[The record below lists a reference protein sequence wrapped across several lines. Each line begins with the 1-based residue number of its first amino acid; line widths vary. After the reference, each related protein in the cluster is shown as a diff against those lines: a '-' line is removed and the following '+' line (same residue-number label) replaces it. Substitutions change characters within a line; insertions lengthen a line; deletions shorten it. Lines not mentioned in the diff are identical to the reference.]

1 MFYYLD
7 TAPIIYLVE
16 KVSPFFERA
25 SERLRK
31 PDVLL
36 ATSPLS
42 RLEARVKPLRERNQ
56 LRLQEFEDFFN
67 ARITLEIGLSREV
80 IDTATEL
87 RAKYGFKTPDA
98 IDLAAAVTSACEKFL
113 TNDHRLDRCTE
124 IKVEVLD

>member
-1 MFYYLD
+1 MLYYLD

-31 PDVLL
+31 QDVLL
-36 ATSPLS
+36 ATSLLS
-42 RLEARVKPLRERNQ
+42 RLETRVKPLRDKNHLQ
-56 LRLQEFEDFFN
+56 LQEFADFFDT
-67 ARITLEIGLSREV
+67 RIALEIGLSREV

-98 IDLAAAVTSACEKFL
+98 IHLAAAIIGNCEVFL
-113 TNDHRLDRCTE
+113 TNDHRLDNCEE
-124 IKVEVLD
+124 IKVEVLQ